1 MAGHSKWANIKHRK
15 GRQDA
20 KRAKF
25 WTKILREVQVAAK
38 LGGPDPDANPRLRVS
53 LNDARGHNIPK
64 DTIKRAI
71 DKGAGISGAEDFVEL
86 VYEGYAQGGV
96 AMLVE
101 CLSDNRNR
109 TAANVRSIFSKAG
122 GNLGAEGSV
131 AYLFNKAGKI
141 WFDADADVDFD
152 EVMMAALDAG
162 ADDAEEEEGTLELS
176 CGPYD
181 LPTLQE
187 GLEQAGY
194 SASRSEVMQVP
205 STTVVADLATARKV
219 LALIDKLEDDDD
231 VQRVSSNLELTAE
244 VASALAADS

>member
-25 WTKILREVQVAAK
+25 WTKGLREVQVAAK
-38 LGGPDPDANPRLRVS
+38 LAGPDPDSNPRLRVC
-53 LNDARGHNIPK
+53 LNDARSHNIPK

-71 DKGAGISGAEDFVEL
+71 EKGAGLAGGEDFVEL
-86 VYEGYAQGGV
+86 VYEGYAPGGV

-131 AYLFNKAGKI
+131 AYLFNKQGKI
-141 WFDADADVDFD
+141 WFDAESSVDFD
-152 EVMMAALDAG
+152 EVMMGALEAG
-162 ADDAEEEEGTLELS
+162 AEDAEEDDGTLEVT
-176 CGPYD
+176 CGAYE
-181 LPTLQE
+181 LPSVQE
-187 GLEQAGY
+187 GLEATGY
-194 SASRSEVMQVP
+194 KPSRSEVVQVP
-205 STTVVADLATARKV
+205 STTVAVDVVTAKKV
-219 LALIDKLEDDDD
+219 MSLIDKLEDDDD

-244 VASALAADS
+244 VAEALEQL

>member
-38 LGGPDPDANPRLRVS
+38 LGGPDADSNPRLRVC
-53 LNDARGHNIPK
+53 LNDARSHNIPK

-71 DKGAGISGAEDFVEL
+71 DKGAGLSGGEDFVEL
-86 VYEGYAQGGV
+86 VYEGYAPAGV

-131 AYLFNKAGKI
+131 AYLFSKQGKI
-141 WFDADADVDFD
+141 WFDAADDVDFD
-152 EVMMAALDAG
+152 ELMMEALEAG
-162 ADDAEEEEGTLELS
+162 ADDALEDDEALEIT
-176 CGPYD
+176 CGPYE
-181 LPTLQE
+181 LPAVQE
-187 GLEQAGY
+187 GLESKGFTP
-194 SASRSEVMQVP
+194 SRSEVVQVP
-205 STTVVADLATARKV
+205 ANTVVTDVATARKI
-219 LALIDKLEDDDD
+219 LSLIDKLEDDDD
-231 VQRVSSNLELTAE
+231 VQRVSSNLELTSD
-244 VASALAADS
+244 VAAALAD

>member
-38 LGGPDPDANPRLRVS
+38 LGGPDADSNPRLRVC
-53 LNDARGHNIPK
+53 LNDARSHNIPK

-71 DKGAGISGAEDFVEL
+71 EKGAGLAGGEDFVEL
-86 VYEGYAQGGV
+86 IYEGYAPGGV

-109 TAANVRSIFSKAG
+109 TAANVRSMFSKAG

-131 AYLFNKAGKI
+131 AYLFSKQGKI
-141 WFDADADVDFD
+141 WFDAAGGSDFD
-152 EVMMAALDAG
+152 EVMMGALEAG
-162 ADDAEEEEGTLELS
+162 AEDAEEDDGTLEVT
-176 CGPYD
+176 CGAYD
-181 LPTLQE
+181 LPSVQE
-187 GLEQAGY
+187 GLEATGFTP
-194 SASRSEVMQVP
+194 SRSEVVQVP
-205 STTVVADLATARKV
+205 DTTVTVDVATAKKV
-219 LALIDKLEDDDD
+219 MTLIDKLEDDDD

-244 VASALAADS
+244 VAAELEAL

>member
-38 LGGPDPDANPRLRVS
+38 LGGPDADSNPRLRVC
-53 LNDARGHNIPK
+53 LNDARSHNIPK

-71 DKGAGISGAEDFVEL
+71 EKGAGIGAAEDFVEL
-86 VYEGYAQGGV
+86 VYEGYAPGGV

-131 AYLFNKAGKI
+131 AYLFSKQGKI
-141 WFDADADVDFD
+141 RFDASDEIDFD
-152 EVMMAALDAG
+152 EVMMGAIEAG
-162 ADDAEEEEGTLELS
+162 AEDAEEDEGTLEVT
-176 CGPYD
+176 CGAYD
-181 LPTLQE
+181 HPGVQE
-187 GLEQAGY
+187 GLESDGFKP
-194 SASRSEVMQVP
+194 SRSEVVQVP
-205 STTVVADLATARKV
+205 ATTIEVDLATAKRV
-219 LALIDKLEDDDD
+219 MTLIDKLEDDDD
-231 VQRVSSNLELTAE
+231 VQRVSSNLELTDE
-244 VASALAADS
+244 VAAALAE